1 MSRAPVLQRTDCGL
15 YCPQGDFYIDPWRP
29 VERAVITHAH
39 SDHARTGHTHYL
51 AHTDSEGTLRTRL
64 GHELVFDDPEGS
76 DPPKVTIKTSGNHT
90 VVLNDDKKA
99 PSVAIQTSG
108 NQTVTLKDGSSPSI
122 HLKDKSGNEVIIDTS
137 SGTVRIKGNSRI
149 ELKANAGI
157 SIDGGGGMV
166 DIRGSMIN
174 LN

>member
-1 MSRAPVLQRTDCGL
+1 
-15 YCPQGDFYIDPWRP
+15 
-29 VERAVITHAH
+29 
-39 SDHARTGHTHYL
+39 
-51 AHTDSEGTLRTRL
+51 
-64 GHELVFDDPEGS
+64 
-76 DPPKVTIKTSGNHT
+76 
-90 VVLNDDKKA
+90 
-99 PSVAIQTSG
+99 
-108 NQTVTLKDGSSPSI
+108 
-122 HLKDKSGNEVIIDTS
+122 VIIDTS